1 MRPTSPRPGARHRR
15 KRVGCGESSGHGK
28 TSGKGHKG
36 QKARSGGSIRL
47 GFEGGQMPLI
57 RRIPKRGFN
66 NAVFTTR
73 YAPVNL
79 DSLDIFADGSKIDEA
94 TLRAKGVVKGD
105 WEGVKLLGGG
115 KLKSKNLVL
124 EVHAASASAKT
135 ALEAAGGKLTLL
147 KK

>member
-1 MRPTSPRPGARHRR
+1 MSTTIPRPGARHRR

-66 NAVFTTR
+66 NKDFATR

-79 DSLDIFADGSKIDEA
+79 DSLDAFPDGSKGDEA
-94 TLRAKGVVKGD
+94 GLRARGLVKGSWD
-105 WEGVKLLGGG
+105 GVKLLGGG
-115 KLKSKNLVL
+115 KLKPKNLTL
-124 EVHAASASAKT
+124 EVHAVSGSAKA
-135 ALEAAGGKLTLL
+135 ALEAAGGKLTLV
-147 KK
+147 KS

>member
-1 MRPTSPRPGARHRR
+1 MSTTVPRPGARHRR

-66 NAVFTTR
+66 NTDFTIR

-79 DSLDIFADGSKIDEA
+79 DALEVFSDGSKVDEA
-94 TLRAKGVVKGD
+94 GLRARGLVKGNWD
-105 WEGVKLLGGG
+105 GVKLLGGG
-115 KLKSKNLVL
+115 KLKPKNLIL
-124 EVHAASASAKT
+124 EVHAASGTAKA

-147 KK
+147 KS

>member
-1 MRPTSPRPGARHRR
+1 
-15 KRVGCGESSGHGK
+15 
-28 TSGKGHKG
+28 
-36 QKARSGGSIRL
+36 
-47 GFEGGQMPLI
+47 MPLI

-79 DSLDIFADGSKIDEA
+79 DSLDVFTDGSKVDES
-94 TLRAKGVVKGD
+94 TLRAKGVVKGE
-105 WEGVKLLGGG
+105 WHGVKLLGGG